1 VELDVRG
8 PFFAIN
14 TGVVDDMTSLPHLHE
29 AGILHN
35 LEERSKL
42 QHQNPYTYVS
52 NVLVAV
58 NPLRKIPDLQLE
70 SFREKSLIACPPH
83 PYGIAEL
90 AYKQLLMPSAEKRNQ
105 SIVISGESGSG
116 KTETAK
122 IVLRYLCWRST
133 AAASA
138 SVNLGTTHVGSS
150 APRHSISAN
159 STPSAPSSSLSAM
172 VLKNMPPA
180 QLGGSDPSG
189 AAINRRPLH
198 AVSLDRRLLDSTPII
213 ESFGNAKTL
222 RNGNSSRVGKFM
234 KLFYDS
240 SDNYKLASA
249 TIETYLLEKSR
260 VVSVCEGE
268 RNFHIFY
275 QLIAGAPDK
284 KRWRL
289 KQLESYKYIMQSSEL
304 EVTPPKP
311 SIFCVKIMLLL
322 CAV

>member
-1 VELDVRG
+1 VELDIRG
-8 PFFAIN
+8 PFYPIN

-35 LEERSKL
+35 LEERAKL

-70 SFREKSLIACPPH
+70 SFRERSLIACPPH

-133 AAASA
+133 AAVATN
-138 SVNLGTTHVGSS
+138 SVAAHVVSGVSRHSFAASS
-150 APRHSISAN
+150 APSITA
-159 STPSAPSSSLSAM
+159 SSSLSAM

-180 QLGGSDPSG
+180 QPAQGGPDPSS
-189 AAINRRPLH
+189 AAHARRHLP

-304 EVTPPKP
+304 EVALPKTTY
-311 SIFCVKIMLLL
+311 IQV
-322 CAV
+322 